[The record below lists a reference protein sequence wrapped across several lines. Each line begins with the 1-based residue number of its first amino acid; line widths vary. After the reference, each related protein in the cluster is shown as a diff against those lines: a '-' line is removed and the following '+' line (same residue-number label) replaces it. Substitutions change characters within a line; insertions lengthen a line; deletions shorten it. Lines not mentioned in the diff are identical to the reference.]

1 MCERIHFVLELELHH
16 SADCRLHTYP
26 RAYIHFP
33 AVVEIGNYLPV
44 TWTNGLE
51 AANKYIPTLLS
62 HPSFIS
68 AGRLPCSLVC
78 FTKLEHSII
87 HQFAQQLPP
96 HLPGQKL

>member
-51 AANKYIPTLLS
+51 AAKSYSNAVMYLILLLYLPAGS
-62 HPSFIS
+62 PVPSFVSQNWNI
-68 AGRLPCSLVC
+68 
-78 FTKLEHSII
+78 
-87 HQFAQQLPP
+87 Q
-96 HLPGQKL
+96 